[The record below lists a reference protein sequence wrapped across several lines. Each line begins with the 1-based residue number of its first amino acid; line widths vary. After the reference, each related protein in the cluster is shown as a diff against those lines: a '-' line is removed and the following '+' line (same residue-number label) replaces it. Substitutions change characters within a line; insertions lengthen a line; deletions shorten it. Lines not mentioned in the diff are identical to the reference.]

1 MKFPASSNELL
12 QLLEQMFPERLPEPT
27 DTLPEL
33 QRYAGKREV
42 VLFLKQLRDMTVQ
55 KVSLTANV

>member
-1 MKFPASSNELL
+1 MKFPTSSSELL
-12 QLLEQMFPERLPEPT
+12 QLLEQMFPERLPAPA
-27 DTLPEL
+27 DTVADI

-55 KVSLTANV
+55 KVSLAANV